1 MKKVRLLFP
10 ILFLMCICA
19 CTNKPYPQSLRVA
32 DSLIHNN
39 PDSAV
44 ILLEELKRSMAF
56 EPQATQMYYQL
67 LTIKAKDKA
76 YITHTSDSLIKTV
89 VKYYE
94 ERKDRERLPETY
106 YYAGRVYRDLGDAP
120 QALEYLQKAI
130 DASSDQNGN
139 YQLKS
144 RIYSQMGY
152 LYLYQDIYDKTPEV
166 FKEAYKYNQLS
177 NDSTGMVYDLRDIG
191 RSFSTLQ
198 QTDSAIYYYKQADY
212 LAKTIKSNHLQSM
225 VNSELSGYYSKLG
238 MYQEAYQTLQIAGR
252 DFEAHNR
259 PPYCATTARYYY
271 YTNQLDSAEYYYS
284 QLLSVNSTLHKA
296 GAYQGLANI
305 AQRKGKYKEALLY
318 FKDFLAYSDTL
329 QSITQ
334 SETVRKV
341 QALYNYQLKEKEN
354 SKLQRQAA
362 NYKLWNI
369 LLIFSLLSLVFL
381 FIAYHQFRKKKEQQ
395 QLVKQ
400 ERIKQIQKERYAQSN
415 TYLEKNKEQI
425 KEVELSLHK
434 AEIEKDQLRQ
444 DLLKAQK
451 SLIEKTNEQITATQR
466 VQKQSELALKHSDI
480 YKKFHFA
487 VQGSDEKIGNDDW
500 KELMCAV
507 DEAYNQFTTRLLEL
521 YPMKTIEIQV
531 CVLIKIGLSPAQIAF
546 ITIRSR
552 QAISSIRKRLYSK
565 VMGKDG
571 TPEQW
576 DNFISTF

>member
-1 MKKVRLLFP
+1 MKKIRLLLP
-10 ILFLMCICA
+10 ILLLMCICA

-130 DASSDQNGN
+130 ESTKDCTD
-139 YQLKS
+139 YRLIS
-144 RIYSQMGY
+144 RIYSQTGT
-152 LYLYQDIYDKTPEV
+152 LYLYQDTYDQALEV
-166 FKEAYKYNQLS
+166 FRKAYQYCLS
-177 NDSTGMVYDLRDIG
+177 DKDSIGMVYSLRDIG
-191 RSFSTLQ
+191 RTFTTLNCA
-198 QTDSAIYYYKQADY
+198 DSALYYYKGALNYAEQ
-212 LAKTIKSNHLQSM
+212 IHNNHLVGVVQA
-225 VNSELSGYYSKLG
+225 ELSGLYIQLE
-238 MYQEAYQTLQIAGR
+238 MYPEAFTAIQCSNKYIKGHNIAPFYAILA
-252 DFEAHNR
+252 D
-259 PPYCATTARYYY
+259 YYY
-271 YTNQLDSAEYYYS
+271 YTNQLDSATFYYTQTAS
-284 QLLSVNSTLHKA
+284 FDDL
-296 GAYQGLANI
+296 YQKQGSYKGLGNI
-305 AQRKGKYKEALLY
+305 ARKKGQYKEAMEY
-318 FKDFLAYSDTL
+318 FDKYLICTDSIKDITNTETIRKM
-329 QSITQ
+329 QS
-334 SETVRKV
+334 
-341 QALYNYQLKEKEN
+341 LYNYQLKEKEN
-354 SKLQRQAA
+354 SRLQHQAA

-369 LLIFSLLSLVFL
+369 LLVFSLLSLVFL

-395 QLVKQ
+395 RLVKQ
-400 ERIKQIQKERYAQSN
+400 ERIKQIQKDRYAQSN

-425 KEVELSLHK
+425 KVLELSLHK

>member
-1 MKKVRLLFP
+1 
-10 ILFLMCICA
+10 MCICA

-67 LTIKAKDKA
+67 QTIKAKDKA

-120 QALEYLQKAI
+120 QALEYFFKAI
-130 DASSDQNGN
+130 ESTKERTK
-139 YQLKS
+139 YKLIS
-144 RIYSQMGY
+144 RIYSQTGM
-152 LYLYQDIYDKTPEV
+152 LYLYQDTYDQALKV
-166 FKEAYKYNQLS
+166 FRKAYQYCLLDK
-177 NDSTGMVYDLRDIG
+177 DSIGMVYSLRDIG
-191 RSFSTLQ
+191 RTFTTLNCP
-198 QTDSAIYYYKQADY
+198 DSALYYYKGALKYAEQ
-212 LAKTIKSNHLQSM
+212 IHNNHLIGVVQG
-225 VNSELSGYYSKLG
+225 ELSGLYIQLE
-238 MYQEAYQTLQIAGR
+238 MYPEAFAAIQCSNKYIKGHNIAPFYAILA
-252 DFEAHNR
+252 D
-259 PPYCATTARYYY
+259 YYY
-271 YTNQLDSAEYYYS
+271 YTNQLDSATFYYTQTAS
-284 QLLSVNSTLHKA
+284 FDDL
-296 GAYQGLANI
+296 YQKQGSYKGLGNI
-305 AQRKGKYKEALLY
+305 ARKKGQYKEAMEY
-318 FKDFLAYSDTL
+318 FDKYLIYTDSIKDITNTETIRKM
-329 QSITQ
+329 QS
-334 SETVRKV
+334 
-341 QALYNYQLKEKEN
+341 LYNYQLKEKEN
-354 SKLQRQAA
+354 SRLQHQAA

-369 LLIFSLLSLVFL
+369 LLVFSLLSLVFL

-395 QLVKQ
+395 RLVKQ
-400 ERIKQIQKERYAQSN
+400 ERIKQIQKDRYAQSN

-425 KEVELSLHK
+425 KVLELSLHK

>member
-10 ILFLMCICA
+10 ILLLMCICA

-130 DASSDQNGN
+130 ESTKDCTD
-139 YQLKS
+139 YRLIS
-144 RIYSQMGY
+144 RIYSQTGT
-152 LYLYQDIYDKTPEV
+152 LYLYQDTYDQALEV
-166 FKEAYKYNQLS
+166 FRKAYQYCLS
-177 NDSTGMVYDLRDIG
+177 DKDSIGMVYSLRDIG
-191 RSFSTLQ
+191 RTFTTLNCA
-198 QTDSAIYYYKQADY
+198 DSALYYYKGALNYAEQ
-212 LAKTIKSNHLQSM
+212 IHNNHLVGVVQA
-225 VNSELSGYYSKLG
+225 ELSGLYIQLE
-238 MYQEAYQTLQIAGR
+238 MYPEAFTAIQCSNKYIKGHNIAPFYAILA
-252 DFEAHNR
+252 D
-259 PPYCATTARYYY
+259 YYY
-271 YTNQLDSAEYYYS
+271 YTNQLDSATFYYTQTAS
-284 QLLSVNSTLHKA
+284 FDDL
-296 GAYQGLANI
+296 YQKQGSYKGLGNI
-305 AQRKGKYKEALLY
+305 ARKKGQYKEAMEY
-318 FKDFLAYSDTL
+318 FDKYLICTDSIKDITNTETIRKM
-329 QSITQ
+329 QS
-334 SETVRKV
+334 
-341 QALYNYQLKEKEN
+341 LYNYQLKEKEN
-354 SKLQRQAA
+354 SKLQHQAA

-451 SLIEKTNEQITATQR
+451 SLIEKTNEQITATPR

-576 DNFISTF
+576 DIFISTF

>member
-10 ILFLMCICA
+10 ILLLMCICA

-44 ILLEELKRSMAF
+44 ILLEEFKRSMAF

-130 DASSDQNGN
+130 ESTKDCTD
-139 YQLKS
+139 YRLIS
-144 RIYSQMGY
+144 RIYSQTGT
-152 LYLYQDIYDKTPEV
+152 LYLYQDTYDQALEV
-166 FKEAYKYNQLS
+166 FRKAYQYCLS
-177 NDSTGMVYDLRDIG
+177 DKDSIGMVYSLRDIG
-191 RSFSTLQ
+191 RTFTTLNCA
-198 QTDSAIYYYKQADY
+198 DSALYYYKGALNYAEQ
-212 LAKTIKSNHLQSM
+212 IHNNHLVGVVQA
-225 VNSELSGYYSKLG
+225 ELSGLYIQLE
-238 MYQEAYQTLQIAGR
+238 MYPEAFTAIQCSNKYIKGHNIAPFYAILA
-252 DFEAHNR
+252 D
-259 PPYCATTARYYY
+259 YYY
-271 YTNQLDSAEYYYS
+271 YTNQLDSATFYYTQTAS
-284 QLLSVNSTLHKA
+284 FDDL
-296 GAYQGLANI
+296 YQKQGSYKGLGNI
-305 AQRKGKYKEALLY
+305 ARKKGQYKEAMEY
-318 FKDFLAYSDTL
+318 FDKYLICTDSIKDITNTETIRKM
-329 QSITQ
+329 QS
-334 SETVRKV
+334 
-341 QALYNYQLKEKEN
+341 LYNYQLKE
-354 SKLQRQAA
+354 AA

-576 DNFISTF
+576 DIFISTF

>member
-1 MKKVRLLFP
+1 
-10 ILFLMCICA
+10 MCICA

-130 DASSDQNGN
+130 ESTKDCTD
-139 YQLKS
+139 YRLIS
-144 RIYSQMGY
+144 RIYSQTGT
-152 LYLYQDIYDKTPEV
+152 LYLYQDTYDQALEV
-166 FKEAYKYNQLS
+166 FRKAYQYCLS
-177 NDSTGMVYDLRDIG
+177 DKDSIGMVYSLRDIG
-191 RSFSTLQ
+191 RTFTTLNCA
-198 QTDSAIYYYKQADY
+198 DSALYYYKGALNYAEQ
-212 LAKTIKSNHLQSM
+212 IHNNHLVGVVQA
-225 VNSELSGYYSKLG
+225 ELSGLYIQLE
-238 MYQEAYQTLQIAGR
+238 MYPEAFTAIQCSNKYIKGHNIAPFYAILA
-252 DFEAHNR
+252 D
-259 PPYCATTARYYY
+259 YYY
-271 YTNQLDSAEYYYS
+271 YTNQLDSATFYYTQTAS
-284 QLLSVNSTLHKA
+284 FDDL
-296 GAYQGLANI
+296 YQKQGSYKGLGNI
-305 AQRKGKYKEALLY
+305 ARKKGQYKEAMEY
-318 FKDFLAYSDTL
+318 FDKYLICTDSIKDITNTETIRKM
-329 QSITQ
+329 QS
-334 SETVRKV
+334 
-341 QALYNYQLKEKEN
+341 LYNYQLKEKEN
-354 SKLQRQAA
+354 SRLQHQAA

-369 LLIFSLLSLVFL
+369 LLVFSLLSLVFL

-395 QLVKQ
+395 RLVKQ
-400 ERIKQIQKERYAQSN
+400 ERIKQIQKDRYAQSN

-425 KEVELSLHK
+425 KVLELSLHK

-444 DLLKAQK
+444 DLLKVQK

>member
-1 MKKVRLLFP
+1 MKKIRLLFP
-10 ILFLMCICA
+10 ILLLMCICA

-130 DASSDQNGN
+130 ESTKDCTD
-139 YQLKS
+139 YRLIS
-144 RIYSQMGY
+144 RIYSQTGT
-152 LYLYQDIYDKTPEV
+152 LYLYQDTYDQALEV
-166 FKEAYKYNQLS
+166 FRKAYQYCLS
-177 NDSTGMVYDLRDIG
+177 DKDSIGMVYSLRDIG
-191 RSFSTLQ
+191 RTFTTLNCA
-198 QTDSAIYYYKQADY
+198 DSALYYYKGALNYAEQ
-212 LAKTIKSNHLQSM
+212 IHNNHLVGVVQA
-225 VNSELSGYYSKLG
+225 ELSGLYIQLE
-238 MYQEAYQTLQIAGR
+238 MYPEAFTAIQCSNKYIKGHNIAPFYAILA
-252 DFEAHNR
+252 D
-259 PPYCATTARYYY
+259 YYY
-271 YTNQLDSAEYYYS
+271 YTNQLDSATFYYTQTAS
-284 QLLSVNSTLHKA
+284 FDDL
-296 GAYQGLANI
+296 YQKQGSYKGLGNI
-305 AQRKGKYKEALLY
+305 ARKKGQYKEAMEY
-318 FKDFLAYSDTL
+318 FDKYLICTDSIKDITNTETIRKM
-329 QSITQ
+329 QS
-334 SETVRKV
+334 
-341 QALYNYQLKEKEN
+341 LYNYQLKEKEN

-400 ERIKQIQKERYAQSN
+400 ERIKQIQKDRYAQSN

-425 KEVELSLHK
+425 KVLELSLHK

-565 VMGKDG
+565 VMRKDG

>member
-1 MKKVRLLFP
+1 MKKIRLLFP
-10 ILFLMCICA
+10 ILLLMCICA

-130 DASSDQNGN
+130 ESTKDCTD
-139 YQLKS
+139 YRLIS
-144 RIYSQMGY
+144 RIYSQTGT
-152 LYLYQDIYDKTPEV
+152 LYLYQDTYDQALEV
-166 FKEAYKYNQLS
+166 FRKAYQYCLS
-177 NDSTGMVYDLRDIG
+177 DKDSIGMVYSLRDIG
-191 RSFSTLQ
+191 RTFTTLNCA
-198 QTDSAIYYYKQADY
+198 DSALYYYKGALNYAEQ
-212 LAKTIKSNHLQSM
+212 IHNNHLVGVVQA
-225 VNSELSGYYSKLG
+225 ELSGLYIQLE
-238 MYQEAYQTLQIAGR
+238 MYPEAFTAIQCSNKYIKGHNIAPFYAILA
-252 DFEAHNR
+252 D
-259 PPYCATTARYYY
+259 YYY
-271 YTNQLDSAEYYYS
+271 YTNQLDSATFYYTQTAS
-284 QLLSVNSTLHKA
+284 FDDL
-296 GAYQGLANI
+296 YQKQGSYKGLGNI
-305 AQRKGKYKEALLY
+305 ARKKGQYKEAMEY
-318 FKDFLAYSDTL
+318 FDKYLICTDSIKDITNTETIRKM
-329 QSITQ
+329 QS
-334 SETVRKV
+334 
-341 QALYNYQLKEKEN
+341 LYNYQLKEKEN
-354 SKLQRQAA
+354 SRLQHQAA

-369 LLIFSLLSLVFL
+369 LLVFSLLSLVFL

-395 QLVKQ
+395 RLVKQ
-400 ERIKQIQKERYAQSN
+400 ERIKQIQKDRYAQSN

-425 KEVELSLHK
+425 KVLELSLHK

>member
-1 MKKVRLLFP
+1 
-10 ILFLMCICA
+10 MCICA

-130 DASSDQNGN
+130 ESTKDCTD
-139 YQLKS
+139 YRLIS
-144 RIYSQMGY
+144 RIYSQTGT
-152 LYLYQDIYDKTPEV
+152 LYLYQDTYDQALEV
-166 FKEAYKYNQLS
+166 FRKAYQYCLS
-177 NDSTGMVYDLRDIG
+177 DKDSIGMVYSLRDIG
-191 RSFSTLQ
+191 RTFTTLNCA
-198 QTDSAIYYYKQADY
+198 DSALYYYKGALNYAEQ
-212 LAKTIKSNHLQSM
+212 IHNNHLVGVVQA
-225 VNSELSGYYSKLG
+225 ELSGLYIQLE
-238 MYQEAYQTLQIAGR
+238 MYPEAFTAIQCSNKYIKGHNIAPFYAILA
-252 DFEAHNR
+252 D
-259 PPYCATTARYYY
+259 YYY
-271 YTNQLDSAEYYYS
+271 YTNQLDSATFYYTQTAS
-284 QLLSVNSTLHKA
+284 FDDL
-296 GAYQGLANI
+296 YQKQGSYKGLGNI
-305 AQRKGKYKEALLY
+305 ARKKGQYKEAMEY
-318 FKDFLAYSDTL
+318 FDKYLICTDSIKDITNTETIRKM
-329 QSITQ
+329 QS
-334 SETVRKV
+334 
-341 QALYNYQLKEKEN
+341 LYNYQLKEKEN
-354 SKLQRQAA
+354 SKLQHQAA

-415 TYLEKNKEQI
+415 TYLEKNKEQN

-576 DNFISTF
+576 DIFISTF

>member
-1 MKKVRLLFP
+1 MKKIRLLFP
-10 ILFLMCICA
+10 ILLLMCICA

-67 LTIKAKDKA
+67 QTIKAKDKA

-120 QALEYLQKAI
+120 QALEYFFKAI
-130 DASSDQNGN
+130 ESTKERTK
-139 YQLKS
+139 YKLIS
-144 RIYSQMGY
+144 RIYSQTGM
-152 LYLYQDIYDKTPEV
+152 LYLYQDTYDQALKV
-166 FKEAYKYNQLS
+166 FRKAYQYCLLDK
-177 NDSTGMVYDLRDIG
+177 DSIGMVYSLRDIG
-191 RSFSTLQ
+191 RTFTTLNCP
-198 QTDSAIYYYKQADY
+198 DSALYYYKGALKYAEQ
-212 LAKTIKSNHLQSM
+212 IHNNHLIGVVQG
-225 VNSELSGYYSKLG
+225 ELSGLYIQLE
-238 MYQEAYQTLQIAGR
+238 MYPEAFAAIQCSNKYIKGHNIAPFYAILA
-252 DFEAHNR
+252 D
-259 PPYCATTARYYY
+259 YYY
-271 YTNQLDSAEYYYS
+271 YTNQLDSATFYYTQTAS
-284 QLLSVNSTLHKA
+284 FDDL
-296 GAYQGLANI
+296 YQKQGSYKGLGNI
-305 AQRKGKYKEALLY
+305 ARKKGQYKEAMEY
-318 FKDFLAYSDTL
+318 FDKYLIYTDSIKDITNTETIRKM
-329 QSITQ
+329 QS
-334 SETVRKV
+334 
-341 QALYNYQLKEKEN
+341 LYNYQLKEKEN
-354 SKLQRQAA
+354 SRLQHQAA

-369 LLIFSLLSLVFL
+369 LLVFSLLSLVFL

-395 QLVKQ
+395 RLVKQ
-400 ERIKQIQKERYAQSN
+400 ERIKQIQKDRYAQSN

-425 KEVELSLHK
+425 KVLELSLHK

>member
-10 ILFLMCICA
+10 ILLLMCICA

-32 DSLIHNN
+32 ESLIHNN

-130 DASSDQNGN
+130 ESTKDCTD
-139 YQLKS
+139 YRLIS
-144 RIYSQMGY
+144 RIYSQTGT
-152 LYLYQDIYDKTPEV
+152 LYLYQDTYDQALEV
-166 FKEAYKYNQLS
+166 FRKAYQYCLS
-177 NDSTGMVYDLRDIG
+177 DKDSIGMVYSLRDIG
-191 RSFSTLQ
+191 RTFTTLNCA
-198 QTDSAIYYYKQADY
+198 DSALYYYKGALNYAEQ
-212 LAKTIKSNHLQSM
+212 IHNNHLVGVVQA
-225 VNSELSGYYSKLG
+225 ELSGLYIQLE
-238 MYQEAYQTLQIAGR
+238 MYPEAFTAIQCSNKYIKGHNIAPFYAILA
-252 DFEAHNR
+252 D
-259 PPYCATTARYYY
+259 YYY
-271 YTNQLDSAEYYYS
+271 YTNQLDSATFYYTQTAS
-284 QLLSVNSTLHKA
+284 FDDL
-296 GAYQGLANI
+296 YQKQGSYKGLGNI
-305 AQRKGKYKEALLY
+305 ARKKGQYKEAMEY
-318 FKDFLAYSDTL
+318 FDKYLICTDSIKDITNTETIRKM
-329 QSITQ
+329 QS
-334 SETVRKV
+334 
-341 QALYNYQLKEKEN
+341 LYNYQLKEKEN
-354 SKLQRQAA
+354 SRLQHQAA

-451 SLIEKTNEQITATQR
+451 SLIEKTNEQITVTQR

-576 DNFISTF
+576 DIFISTF

>member
-10 ILFLMCICA
+10 ILLLMCICA

-67 LTIKAKDKA
+67 QTIKAKDKA

-130 DASSDQNGN
+130 ESTKDCTD
-139 YQLKS
+139 YRLIS
-144 RIYSQMGY
+144 RIYSQTGT
-152 LYLYQDIYDKTPEV
+152 LYLYQDTYDQALEV
-166 FKEAYKYNQLS
+166 FRKAYQYCLS
-177 NDSTGMVYDLRDIG
+177 DKDSIGMVYSLRDIG
-191 RSFSTLQ
+191 RTFTTLNCA
-198 QTDSAIYYYKQADY
+198 DSALYYYKGALNYAEQ
-212 LAKTIKSNHLQSM
+212 IHNNHLVGVVQA
-225 VNSELSGYYSKLG
+225 ELSGLYIQLE
-238 MYQEAYQTLQIAGR
+238 MYPEAFTAIQCSNKYIKGHNIAPFYAILA
-252 DFEAHNR
+252 D
-259 PPYCATTARYYY
+259 YYY
-271 YTNQLDSAEYYYS
+271 YTNQLDSATFYYTQTAS
-284 QLLSVNSTLHKA
+284 FDDL
-296 GAYQGLANI
+296 YQKQGSYKGLGNI
-305 AQRKGKYKEALLY
+305 ARKKGQYKEAMEY
-318 FKDFLAYSDTL
+318 FDKYLIYTDSIKDITNTETIRKM
-329 QSITQ
+329 QS
-334 SETVRKV
+334 
-341 QALYNYQLKEKEN
+341 LYNYQLKEKEN

-444 DLLKAQK
+444 DLLKAQN

>member
-1 MKKVRLLFP
+1 
-10 ILFLMCICA
+10 MCICA

-130 DASSDQNGN
+130 ESTKDCTD
-139 YQLKS
+139 YRLIS
-144 RIYSQMGY
+144 RIYSQTGT
-152 LYLYQDIYDKTPEV
+152 LYLYQDTYDQALEV
-166 FKEAYKYNQLS
+166 FRKAYQYCLS
-177 NDSTGMVYDLRDIG
+177 DKDSIGMVYSLRDIG
-191 RSFSTLQ
+191 RTFTTLNCA
-198 QTDSAIYYYKQADY
+198 DSALYYYKGALKYAEQ
-212 LAKTIKSNHLQSM
+212 IHNNHLVGVVQA
-225 VNSELSGYYSKLG
+225 ELSGLYIQLE
-238 MYQEAYQTLQIAGR
+238 MYPEAFTAIQCSNKYIKGHNIAPFYAILA
-252 DFEAHNR
+252 D
-259 PPYCATTARYYY
+259 YYY
-271 YTNQLDSAEYYYS
+271 YTNQLDSATFYYTQTAS
-284 QLLSVNSTLHKA
+284 FDDL
-296 GAYQGLANI
+296 YQKQGSYKGLGNI
-305 AQRKGKYKEALLY
+305 ARKKGQYKEAMEY
-318 FKDFLAYSDTL
+318 FDKYLIYTDSIKDITNTETIRKM
-329 QSITQ
+329 QS
-334 SETVRKV
+334 
-341 QALYNYQLKEKEN
+341 LYNYQLKEKEN

-369 LLIFSLLSLVFL
+369 LLVFSLLSLVFL

-451 SLIEKTNEQITATQR
+451 SLIEKNNEQITATQR

>member
-1 MKKVRLLFP
+1 
-10 ILFLMCICA
+10 MCICA

-130 DASSDQNGN
+130 ESTKDCTD
-139 YQLKS
+139 YRLIS
-144 RIYSQMGY
+144 RIYSQTGT
-152 LYLYQDIYDKTPEV
+152 LYLYQDTYDQALEV
-166 FKEAYKYNQLS
+166 FRKAYQYCLS
-177 NDSTGMVYDLRDIG
+177 DKDSIGMVYSLRDIG
-191 RSFSTLQ
+191 RTFTTLNCA
-198 QTDSAIYYYKQADY
+198 DSALYYYKGALNYAEQ
-212 LAKTIKSNHLQSM
+212 IHNNHLVGVVQA
-225 VNSELSGYYSKLG
+225 ELSGLYIQLE
-238 MYQEAYQTLQIAGR
+238 MYPEAFTAIQCSNKYIKGHNIAPFYAILA
-252 DFEAHNR
+252 D
-259 PPYCATTARYYY
+259 YYY
-271 YTNQLDSAEYYYS
+271 YTNQLDSATFYYTQTAS
-284 QLLSVNSTLHKA
+284 FDDL
-296 GAYQGLANI
+296 YQKQGSYKGLGNI
-305 AQRKGKYKEALLY
+305 ARKKGQYKEAMEY
-318 FKDFLAYSDTL
+318 FDKYLICTDSIKDITNTETIRKM
-329 QSITQ
+329 QS
-334 SETVRKV
+334 
-341 QALYNYQLKEKEN
+341 LYNYQLKEKEN
-354 SKLQRQAA
+354 SRLQHQAA

-369 LLIFSLLSLVFL
+369 LLVFSLLSLVFL
-381 FIAYHQFRKKKEQQ
+381 FISYHQFRKKKEQQ
-395 QLVKQ
+395 RLVKQ
-400 ERIKQIQKERYAQSN
+400 ERIKQIQKDRYAQSN

-425 KEVELSLHK
+425 KVLELSLHK

>member
-10 ILFLMCICA
+10 ILLLMCICA

-130 DASSDQNGN
+130 ESTKDCTD
-139 YQLKS
+139 YRLIS
-144 RIYSQMGY
+144 RIYSQTGT
-152 LYLYQDIYDKTPEV
+152 LYLYQDTYDQALEV
-166 FKEAYKYNQLS
+166 FRKAYQYCLS
-177 NDSTGMVYDLRDIG
+177 DKDSIGMVYSLRDIG
-191 RSFSTLQ
+191 RTFTTLNCA
-198 QTDSAIYYYKQADY
+198 DSALYYYKGALNYAEQ
-212 LAKTIKSNHLQSM
+212 IHNNHLVGVVQA
-225 VNSELSGYYSKLG
+225 ELSGLYIQLEMYPEAFTAIQCSNKYIKGHNIAPYYAIL
-238 MYQEAYQTLQIAGR
+238 A
-252 DFEAHNR
+252 D
-259 PPYCATTARYYY
+259 YYY
-271 YTNQLDSAEYYYS
+271 YTNQLDSATFYYTQTAS
-284 QLLSVNSTLHKA
+284 FDDL
-296 GAYQGLANI
+296 YQKQGSYKGLGNI
-305 AQRKGKYKEALLY
+305 ARKKGQYKEAMEY
-318 FKDFLAYSDTL
+318 FDKYLICTDSIKDITNTETIRKM
-329 QSITQ
+329 QS
-334 SETVRKV
+334 
-341 QALYNYQLKEKEN
+341 LYNYQLKEKEN
-354 SKLQRQAA
+354 SRLQHQAA

-369 LLIFSLLSLVFL
+369 LLVFSLLSLVFL

-395 QLVKQ
+395 RLVKQ
-400 ERIKQIQKERYAQSN
+400 ERIKQIQKDRYAQSN

-425 KEVELSLHK
+425 KVLELSLHK

>member
-1 MKKVRLLFP
+1 MKKIRLLFP
-10 ILFLMCICA
+10 ILLLMCICA

-130 DASSDQNGN
+130 ESTKDCTD
-139 YQLKS
+139 YRLIS
-144 RIYSQMGY
+144 RIYSQTGT
-152 LYLYQDIYDKTPEV
+152 LYLYQDTYDQALEV
-166 FKEAYKYNQLS
+166 FRKAYQYCLS
-177 NDSTGMVYDLRDIG
+177 DKDSIGMVYSLRDIG
-191 RSFSTLQ
+191 RTFTTLNCA
-198 QTDSAIYYYKQADY
+198 DSALYYYKGALNYAEQ
-212 LAKTIKSNHLQSM
+212 IHNNHLVGVVQA
-225 VNSELSGYYSKLG
+225 ELSGLYIQLE
-238 MYQEAYQTLQIAGR
+238 MYPEAFTAIQCSNKYIKGHNIAPFYAILA
-252 DFEAHNR
+252 D
-259 PPYCATTARYYY
+259 YYY
-271 YTNQLDSAEYYYS
+271 YTNQLDSATFYYTQIAS
-284 QLLSVNSTLHKA
+284 FDDL
-296 GAYQGLANI
+296 YQKQGSYKGLGNI
-305 AQRKGKYKEALLY
+305 ARKKGQYKEAMEY
-318 FKDFLAYSDTL
+318 FDKYLIYTDSIKDITNTETIRKM
-329 QSITQ
+329 QS
-334 SETVRKV
+334 
-341 QALYNYQLKEKEN
+341 LYNYQLKEKEN

-444 DLLKAQK
+444 DLLKAPK

>member
-10 ILFLMCICA
+10 ILLLMCICA

-32 DSLIHNN
+32 NSLIHNN

-130 DASSDQNGN
+130 ESTKDCTD
-139 YQLKS
+139 YRLIS
-144 RIYSQMGY
+144 RIYSQTGT
-152 LYLYQDIYDKTPEV
+152 LYLYQDTYDQALEV
-166 FKEAYKYNQLS
+166 FRKAYQYCLS
-177 NDSTGMVYDLRDIG
+177 DKDSIGMVYSLRDIG
-191 RSFSTLQ
+191 RTFTTLNCA
-198 QTDSAIYYYKQADY
+198 DSALYYYKGALKYAEQ
-212 LAKTIKSNHLQSM
+212 IHNNHLVGVVQA
-225 VNSELSGYYSKLG
+225 ELSGLYIQLE
-238 MYQEAYQTLQIAGR
+238 MYPEAFTAIQCSNKYIKGHNIAPFYAILA
-252 DFEAHNR
+252 D
-259 PPYCATTARYYY
+259 YYY
-271 YTNQLDSAEYYYS
+271 YTNQLDSATFYYTQTAS
-284 QLLSVNSTLHKA
+284 FDDL
-296 GAYQGLANI
+296 YQKQGSYKGLGNI
-305 AQRKGKYKEALLY
+305 ARKKGQYKEAMEY
-318 FKDFLAYSDTL
+318 FDKYLIYTDSIKDITNTETIRKM
-329 QSITQ
+329 QS
-334 SETVRKV
+334 
-341 QALYNYQLKEKEN
+341 LYNYQLKEKEN

-381 FIAYHQFRKKKEQQ
+381 FIAYYQFRKKKEQQ

-576 DNFISTF
+576 DNFINTF

>member
-10 ILFLMCICA
+10 ILLLMCICA

-44 ILLEELKRSMAF
+44 ILLEEFKRSMAF

-130 DASSDQNGN
+130 ESTKDCTD
-139 YQLKS
+139 YRLIS
-144 RIYSQMGY
+144 RIYSQTGT
-152 LYLYQDIYDKTPEV
+152 LYLYQDTYDQALEV
-166 FKEAYKYNQLS
+166 FRKAYQYCLS
-177 NDSTGMVYDLRDIG
+177 DKDSIGMVYSLRDIG
-191 RSFSTLQ
+191 RTFTTLNCA
-198 QTDSAIYYYKQADY
+198 DSALYYYKGALNYAEQ
-212 LAKTIKSNHLQSM
+212 IHNNHLVGVVQA
-225 VNSELSGYYSKLG
+225 ELSGLYIQLE
-238 MYQEAYQTLQIAGR
+238 MYPEAFTAIQCSNKYIKGHNIAPFYAILA
-252 DFEAHNR
+252 D
-259 PPYCATTARYYY
+259 YYY
-271 YTNQLDSAEYYYS
+271 YTNQLDSATFYYTQTAS
-284 QLLSVNSTLHKA
+284 FDDL
-296 GAYQGLANI
+296 YQKQGSYKGLGNI
-305 AQRKGKYKEALLY
+305 ARKKGQYKEAMEY
-318 FKDFLAYSDTL
+318 FDKYLICTDSIKDITNTETIRKM
-329 QSITQ
+329 QS
-334 SETVRKV
+334 
-341 QALYNYQLKEKEN
+341 LYNYQLKEKEN

-576 DNFISTF
+576 DIFISTF

>member
-10 ILFLMCICA
+10 ILLLMCICA

-130 DASSDQNGN
+130 ESTKDCTD
-139 YQLKS
+139 YRLIS
-144 RIYSQMGY
+144 RIYSQTGT
-152 LYLYQDIYDKTPEV
+152 LYLYQDTYDQALEV
-166 FKEAYKYNQLS
+166 FRKAYQYCLS
-177 NDSTGMVYDLRDIG
+177 DKDSIGMVYSLRDIG
-191 RSFSTLQ
+191 RTFTTLNCA
-198 QTDSAIYYYKQADY
+198 DSALYYYKGALNYAEQ
-212 LAKTIKSNHLQSM
+212 IHNNHLVGVVQA
-225 VNSELSGYYSKLG
+225 ELSGLYIQLE
-238 MYQEAYQTLQIAGR
+238 MYPEAFTAIQCSNKYIKGHNIAPFYAILA
-252 DFEAHNR
+252 D
-259 PPYCATTARYYY
+259 YYY
-271 YTNQLDSAEYYYS
+271 YTNQLDSATFYYTQTAS
-284 QLLSVNSTLHKA
+284 FDDL
-296 GAYQGLANI
+296 YQKQGSYKGLGNI
-305 AQRKGKYKEALLY
+305 ARKKGQYKEAMEY
-318 FKDFLAYSDTL
+318 FDKYLICTDSIKDITNTETIRKM
-329 QSITQ
+329 QS
-334 SETVRKV
+334 
-341 QALYNYQLKEKEN
+341 LYNYQLKEKEN
-354 SKLQRQAA
+354 SKLQHQAA

-400 ERIKQIQKERYAQSN
+400 ERIKQIQKDRYAQSN

-425 KEVELSLHK
+425 KVLELSLHK

>member
-1 MKKVRLLFP
+1 
-10 ILFLMCICA
+10 MCICA

-106 YYAGRVYRDLGDAP
+106 YYAGRVYQDLGDAP

-130 DASSDQNGN
+130 ESTKDCTD
-139 YQLKS
+139 YRLIS
-144 RIYSQMGY
+144 RIYSQTGT
-152 LYLYQDIYDKTPEV
+152 LYLYQDTYDQALEV
-166 FKEAYKYNQLS
+166 FRKAYQYCLS
-177 NDSTGMVYDLRDIG
+177 DKDSIGMVYSLRDIG
-191 RSFSTLQ
+191 RTFTTLNCA
-198 QTDSAIYYYKQADY
+198 DSALYYYKGALNYAEQ
-212 LAKTIKSNHLQSM
+212 IHNNHLVGVVQA
-225 VNSELSGYYSKLG
+225 ELSGLYIQLE
-238 MYQEAYQTLQIAGR
+238 MYPEAFTAIQCSNKYIKGHNIAPFYAILA
-252 DFEAHNR
+252 D
-259 PPYCATTARYYY
+259 YYY
-271 YTNQLDSAEYYYS
+271 YTNQLDSATFYYTQTAS
-284 QLLSVNSTLHKA
+284 FDDL
-296 GAYQGLANI
+296 YQKQGSYKGLGNI
-305 AQRKGKYKEALLY
+305 ARKKGQYKEAMEY
-318 FKDFLAYSDTL
+318 FDKYLICTDSIKDITNTETIRKM
-329 QSITQ
+329 QS
-334 SETVRKV
+334 
-341 QALYNYQLKEKEN
+341 LYNYQLKEKEN
-354 SKLQRQAA
+354 SRLQHQAA

-369 LLIFSLLSLVFL
+369 LLVFSLLSLVFL

-395 QLVKQ
+395 RLVKQ
-400 ERIKQIQKERYAQSN
+400 ERIKQIQKDRYAQSN

-425 KEVELSLHK
+425 KVLELSLHK

-576 DNFISTF
+576 DIFISTF

>member
-1 MKKVRLLFP
+1 
-10 ILFLMCICA
+10 MCICA

-130 DASSDQNGN
+130 ESTKDCTD
-139 YQLKS
+139 YRLIS
-144 RIYSQMGY
+144 RIYSQTGT
-152 LYLYQDIYDKTPEV
+152 LYLYQDTYDQALEV
-166 FKEAYKYNQLS
+166 FRKAYQYCLS
-177 NDSTGMVYDLRDIG
+177 DKDSIGMVYSLRDIG
-191 RSFSTLQ
+191 RTFTTLNCA
-198 QTDSAIYYYKQADY
+198 DSALYYYKGALKYAEQ
-212 LAKTIKSNHLQSM
+212 IHNNHLVGVVQA
-225 VNSELSGYYSKLG
+225 ELSGLYIQLE
-238 MYQEAYQTLQIAGR
+238 MYPEAFTAIQCSNKYIKGHNIAPFYAILA
-252 DFEAHNR
+252 D
-259 PPYCATTARYYY
+259 YYY
-271 YTNQLDSAEYYYS
+271 YTNQLDFATFYYTQTAS
-284 QLLSVNSTLHKA
+284 FDDL
-296 GAYQGLANI
+296 YQKQGSYKGLGNI
-305 AQRKGKYKEALLY
+305 ARKKGQYKEAMEY
-318 FKDFLAYSDTL
+318 FDKYLIYTDSIKDITNTETIRKM
-329 QSITQ
+329 QS
-334 SETVRKV
+334 
-341 QALYNYQLKEKEN
+341 LYNYQLKEKEN

>member
-1 MKKVRLLFP
+1 
-10 ILFLMCICA
+10 MCICA

-130 DASSDQNGN
+130 ESTKDCTD
-139 YQLKS
+139 YRLIS
-144 RIYSQMGY
+144 RIYSQTGT
-152 LYLYQDIYDKTPEV
+152 LYLYQDTYDQALEV
-166 FKEAYKYNQLS
+166 FRKAYQYCLS
-177 NDSTGMVYDLRDIG
+177 DKDSIGMVYSLRDIG
-191 RSFSTLQ
+191 RTFTTLNCA
-198 QTDSAIYYYKQADY
+198 DSALYYYKGALNYAEQ
-212 LAKTIKSNHLQSM
+212 IHNNHLVGVVQA
-225 VNSELSGYYSKLG
+225 ELSGLYIQLE
-238 MYQEAYQTLQIAGR
+238 MYPEAFTAIQCSNKYIKGHNIAPFYAILA
-252 DFEAHNR
+252 D
-259 PPYCATTARYYY
+259 YYY
-271 YTNQLDSAEYYYS
+271 YTNQLDSATFYYTQTAS
-284 QLLSVNSTLHKA
+284 FDDL
-296 GAYQGLANI
+296 YQKQGSYKGLGNI
-305 AQRKGKYKEALLY
+305 ARKKGQYKEAMEY
-318 FKDFLAYSDTL
+318 FDKYLICTDSIKDITNTETIRKM
-329 QSITQ
+329 QS
-334 SETVRKV
+334 
-341 QALYNYQLKEKEN
+341 LYNYQLKKEKEN
-354 SKLQRQAA
+354 SRLQHQAA

-369 LLIFSLLSLVFL
+369 LLVFSLLSLVFL

-395 QLVKQ
+395 RLVKQ
-400 ERIKQIQKERYAQSN
+400 ERIKQIQKDRYAQSN

-425 KEVELSLHK
+425 KVLELSLHK

>member
-10 ILFLMCICA
+10 ILLLMCICA

-130 DASSDQNGN
+130 ESTKDCTD
-139 YQLKS
+139 YRLIS
-144 RIYSQMGY
+144 RIYSQTGT
-152 LYLYQDIYDKTPEV
+152 LYLYQDTYDQALEV
-166 FKEAYKYNQLS
+166 FRKAYQYCLS
-177 NDSTGMVYDLRDIG
+177 DKDSIGMVYSLRDIG
-191 RSFSTLQ
+191 RTFTTLNCA
-198 QTDSAIYYYKQADY
+198 DSALYYYKGALNYAEQ
-212 LAKTIKSNHLQSM
+212 IHNNHLAGVVQA
-225 VNSELSGYYSKLG
+225 ELSGLYIQLE
-238 MYQEAYQTLQIAGR
+238 MYPEAFTAIQCSNKYIKGHNIAPFYAILA
-252 DFEAHNR
+252 D
-259 PPYCATTARYYY
+259 YYY
-271 YTNQLDSAEYYYS
+271 YTNQLDSATFYYTQTAS
-284 QLLSVNSTLHKA
+284 FDDL
-296 GAYQGLANI
+296 YQKQGSYKGLGNI
-305 AQRKGKYKEALLY
+305 ARKKGQYKEAMEY
-318 FKDFLAYSDTL
+318 FDKYLICTDSIKDITNTETIRKM
-329 QSITQ
+329 QS
-334 SETVRKV
+334 
-341 QALYNYQLKEKEN
+341 LYNYQLKEKEN

>member
-10 ILFLMCICA
+10 ILLLMCICA

-130 DASSDQNGN
+130 ESTKDCTD
-139 YQLKS
+139 YRLIS
-144 RIYSQMGY
+144 RIYSQTGT
-152 LYLYQDIYDKTPEV
+152 LYLYQDTYDQALEV
-166 FKEAYKYNQLS
+166 FRKAYQYCLS
-177 NDSTGMVYDLRDIG
+177 DKDSIGMVYSLRDIG
-191 RSFSTLQ
+191 RTFTTLNCA
-198 QTDSAIYYYKQADY
+198 DSALYYYKGALNYAEQ
-212 LAKTIKSNHLQSM
+212 IHNNHLVGVVQA
-225 VNSELSGYYSKLG
+225 ELSGLYIQLE
-238 MYQEAYQTLQIAGR
+238 MYPEAFTAIQCSNKYIKGHNIAPFYAILA
-252 DFEAHNR
+252 D
-259 PPYCATTARYYY
+259 YYY
-271 YTNQLDSAEYYYS
+271 YTNQLDSATFYYTQTAS
-284 QLLSVNSTLHKA
+284 FDDL
-296 GAYQGLANI
+296 YQKQGSYKGLGNI
-305 AQRKGKYKEALLY
+305 ARKKGQYKEAMEY
-318 FKDFLAYSDTL
+318 FDKYLIYTDSIKDITNTETIRKM
-329 QSITQ
+329 QS
-334 SETVRKV
+334 
-341 QALYNYQLKEKEN
+341 LYNYQLKEKEN

-369 LLIFSLLSLVFL
+369 LLVFSLLSLVFL

-451 SLIEKTNEQITATQR
+451 SLIEKNNEQITATQR

-507 DEAYNQFTTRLLEL
+507 DEAYSQFTTRLLEL

>member
-10 ILFLMCICA
+10 ILLLMCICA

-56 EPQATQMYYQL
+56 EPQTTQMYYQL

-130 DASSDQNGN
+130 ESTKDCTD
-139 YQLKS
+139 YRLIS
-144 RIYSQMGY
+144 RIYSQTGT
-152 LYLYQDIYDKTPEV
+152 LYLYQDTYDQALEV
-166 FKEAYKYNQLS
+166 FRKAYQYCLS
-177 NDSTGMVYDLRDIG
+177 DKDSIGMVYSLRDIG
-191 RSFSTLQ
+191 RTFTTLNCA
-198 QTDSAIYYYKQADY
+198 DSALYYYKGALNYAEQ
-212 LAKTIKSNHLQSM
+212 IHNNHLVGVVQA
-225 VNSELSGYYSKLG
+225 ELSGLYIQLE
-238 MYQEAYQTLQIAGR
+238 MYPEAFTAIQCSNKYIKGHNIAPFYAILA
-252 DFEAHNR
+252 D
-259 PPYCATTARYYY
+259 YYY
-271 YTNQLDSAEYYYS
+271 YTNQLDSATFYYTQTAS
-284 QLLSVNSTLHKA
+284 FDDL
-296 GAYQGLANI
+296 YQKQGSYKGLGNI
-305 AQRKGKYKEALLY
+305 ARKKGQYKEAMEY
-318 FKDFLAYSDTL
+318 FDKYLICTDSIKDITNTETIRKM
-329 QSITQ
+329 QS
-334 SETVRKV
+334 
-341 QALYNYQLKEKEN
+341 LYNYQLKEKEN

>member
-10 ILFLMCICA
+10 ILLLMCICA

-130 DASSDQNGN
+130 ESTKDCTD
-139 YQLKS
+139 YRLIS
-144 RIYSQMGY
+144 RIYSQTGT
-152 LYLYQDIYDKTPEV
+152 LYLYQDTYDQALEV
-166 FKEAYKYNQLS
+166 FRKAYQYCLS
-177 NDSTGMVYDLRDIG
+177 DKDSIGMVYSLRDIG
-191 RSFSTLQ
+191 RTFTTLNCA
-198 QTDSAIYYYKQADY
+198 DSALYYYKGALNYAEQ
-212 LAKTIKSNHLQSM
+212 IHNNHLVGVVQA
-225 VNSELSGYYSKLG
+225 ELSGLYIQLE
-238 MYQEAYQTLQIAGR
+238 MYPEAFTAIQCSNKYIKGHNIAPFYAILA
-252 DFEAHNR
+252 D
-259 PPYCATTARYYY
+259 YYY
-271 YTNQLDSAEYYYS
+271 YTNQLDSATFYYTQTAS
-284 QLLSVNSTLHKA
+284 FDDL
-296 GAYQGLANI
+296 YQKQGSYKGLGNI
-305 AQRKGKYKEALLY
+305 ARKKGQYKEAMEY
-318 FKDFLAYSDTL
+318 FDKYLICTDSIKDITNTETIRKM
-329 QSITQ
+329 QS
-334 SETVRKV
+334 
-341 QALYNYQLKEKEN
+341 LYNYQLKEKEN
-354 SKLQRQAA
+354 SRLQHQAA

-369 LLIFSLLSLVFL
+369 LLVFSLLSLVFL

-395 QLVKQ
+395 RLVKQ
-400 ERIKQIQKERYAQSN
+400 ERIKQIQKDRYAQSN

-466 VQKQSELALKHSDI
+466 VQKQSELALKNSDI

-546 ITIRSR
+546 FTIRSR

>member
-1 MKKVRLLFP
+1 
-10 ILFLMCICA
+10 MCICA

-130 DASSDQNGN
+130 ESTKDCTD
-139 YQLKS
+139 YRLIS
-144 RIYSQMGY
+144 RIYSQTGT
-152 LYLYQDIYDKTPEV
+152 LYLYQDTYDQALEV
-166 FKEAYKYNQLS
+166 FRKAYQYCLS
-177 NDSTGMVYDLRDIG
+177 DKDSIGMVYSLRDIG
-191 RSFSTLQ
+191 RTFTTLNCA
-198 QTDSAIYYYKQADY
+198 DSALYYYKGALKYAEQ
-212 LAKTIKSNHLQSM
+212 IHNNHLVGVVQA
-225 VNSELSGYYSKLG
+225 ELSGLYIQLE
-238 MYQEAYQTLQIAGR
+238 MYPEAFTAIQCSNKYIKGHNIAPFYAILA
-252 DFEAHNR
+252 D
-259 PPYCATTARYYY
+259 YYY
-271 YTNQLDSAEYYYS
+271 YTNQLDSATFYYTQTAS
-284 QLLSVNSTLHKA
+284 FDDL
-296 GAYQGLANI
+296 YQKQGSYKGLGNI
-305 AQRKGKYKEALLY
+305 ARKKGQYKEAMEY
-318 FKDFLAYSDTL
+318 FDKYLIYTDSIKDITNTETIRKM
-329 QSITQ
+329 QS
-334 SETVRKV
+334 
-341 QALYNYQLKEKEN
+341 LYNYQLKEKEN

-381 FIAYHQFRKKKEQQ
+381 FIAYYQFRKKKEQQ

-576 DNFISTF
+576 DNFINTF

>member
-10 ILFLMCICA
+10 ILLLMCICA

-130 DASSDQNGN
+130 ESTKDCTD
-139 YQLKS
+139 YRLIS
-144 RIYSQMGY
+144 RIYSQTGT
-152 LYLYQDIYDKTPEV
+152 LYLYQDTYDQALEV
-166 FKEAYKYNQLS
+166 FRKAYQYCLS
-177 NDSTGMVYDLRDIG
+177 DKDSIGMVYSLRDIG
-191 RSFSTLQ
+191 RTFTTLNCA
-198 QTDSAIYYYKQADY
+198 DSALYYYKGALNYAEQ
-212 LAKTIKSNHLQSM
+212 IHNNHLVGVVQA
-225 VNSELSGYYSKLG
+225 ELSGLYIQLE
-238 MYQEAYQTLQIAGR
+238 MYPEAFTAIQCSNKYIKGHNIAPFYAILA
-252 DFEAHNR
+252 D
-259 PPYCATTARYYY
+259 YYY
-271 YTNQLDSAEYYYS
+271 YTNQLDSATFYYTQTAS
-284 QLLSVNSTLHKA
+284 FDDL
-296 GAYQGLANI
+296 YQKQGSYKGLGNI
-305 AQRKGKYKEALLY
+305 ARKKGQYKEAMEY
-318 FKDFLAYSDTL
+318 FDKYLICTDSIKDITNTETIRKM
-329 QSITQ
+329 QS
-334 SETVRKV
+334 
-341 QALYNYQLKEKEN
+341 LYNYQLKEKEN
-354 SKLQRQAA
+354 SRLQHQAA

-369 LLIFSLLSLVFL
+369 LLVFSLLSLVFL

-395 QLVKQ
+395 RLVKQ
-400 ERIKQIQKERYAQSN
+400 ERIKQIQKDRYAQSN

-425 KEVELSLHK
+425 KVLELSLHK

>member
-1 MKKVRLLFP
+1 
-10 ILFLMCICA
+10 MCICA

-130 DASSDQNGN
+130 ESTKDCTD
-139 YQLKS
+139 YRLIS
-144 RIYSQMGY
+144 RIYSQTGT
-152 LYLYQDIYDKTPEV
+152 LYLYQDTYDQALEV
-166 FKEAYKYNQLS
+166 FRKAYQYCLS
-177 NDSTGMVYDLRDIG
+177 DKDSIGMVYSLRDIG
-191 RSFSTLQ
+191 RTFTTLNCA
-198 QTDSAIYYYKQADY
+198 DSALYYYKGALNYAEQ
-212 LAKTIKSNHLQSM
+212 IHNNHLVGVVQA
-225 VNSELSGYYSKLG
+225 ELSGLYIQLE
-238 MYQEAYQTLQIAGR
+238 MYPEAFTAIQCSNKYIKGHNIAPFYAILA
-252 DFEAHNR
+252 D
-259 PPYCATTARYYY
+259 YYY
-271 YTNQLDSAEYYYS
+271 YTNQLDSATFYYTQTAS
-284 QLLSVNSTLHKA
+284 FDDL
-296 GAYQGLANI
+296 YQKQGSYKGLGNI
-305 AQRKGKYKEALLY
+305 ARKKGQYKEAMEY
-318 FKDFLAYSDTL
+318 FDKYLICTDSIKDITNTETIRKM
-329 QSITQ
+329 QS
-334 SETVRKV
+334 
-341 QALYNYQLKEKEN
+341 LYNYQLKEKEN
-354 SKLQRQAA
+354 SRLQHQAA

-369 LLIFSLLSLVFL
+369 LLVFSLLSLVFL

-395 QLVKQ
+395 RLVKQ
-400 ERIKQIQKERYAQSN
+400 ERIKPIQKDRYAQSN

-425 KEVELSLHK
+425 KVLELSLHK

>member
-1 MKKVRLLFP
+1 
-10 ILFLMCICA
+10 MCICA

-130 DASSDQNGN
+130 ESTKDCTD
-139 YQLKS
+139 YRLIS
-144 RIYSQMGY
+144 RIYSQTGT
-152 LYLYQDIYDKTPEV
+152 LYLYQDTYDQALEV
-166 FKEAYKYNQLS
+166 FRKAYQYCLS
-177 NDSTGMVYDLRDIG
+177 DKDSIGMVYSLRDIG
-191 RSFSTLQ
+191 RTFTTLNCA
-198 QTDSAIYYYKQADY
+198 DSALYYYKGALNYAEQ
-212 LAKTIKSNHLQSM
+212 IHNNHLVGVVQA
-225 VNSELSGYYSKLG
+225 ELSGLYIQLE
-238 MYQEAYQTLQIAGR
+238 MYPEAFTAIQCSNKYIKGHNIAPFYAILA
-252 DFEAHNR
+252 D
-259 PPYCATTARYYY
+259 YYY
-271 YTNQLDSAEYYYS
+271 YTNQLDSATFYYTQTAS
-284 QLLSVNSTLHKA
+284 FDDL
-296 GAYQGLANI
+296 YQKQGSYKGLGNI
-305 AQRKGKYKEALLY
+305 ARKKGQYKEAMEY
-318 FKDFLAYSDTL
+318 FDKYLICTDSIKDITNTETIRKM
-329 QSITQ
+329 QS
-334 SETVRKV
+334 
-341 QALYNYQLKEKEN
+341 LYNYQLKEKEN

-400 ERIKQIQKERYAQSN
+400 ERIKQIQKDRYAQSN

-425 KEVELSLHK
+425 KVLELSLHK

-565 VMGKDG
+565 VMRKDG